1 MKKMELNYVKQV
13 LMKKLEI
20 YYVIILIIILKILY
34 LVLEEEKIEMLEC

>member
-1 MKKMELNYVKQV
+1 MKKMGLNYVKQV

>member
-20 YYVIILIIILKILY
+20 YYVIILIIIMKILY